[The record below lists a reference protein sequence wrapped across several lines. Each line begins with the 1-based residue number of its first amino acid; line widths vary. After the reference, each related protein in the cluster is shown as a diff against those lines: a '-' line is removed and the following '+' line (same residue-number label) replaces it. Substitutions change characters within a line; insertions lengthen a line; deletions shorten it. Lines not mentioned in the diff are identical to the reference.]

1 MGVYLVVVVVGSWVC
16 EKCVVLLID
25 GPEER
30 KSSAVVIA
38 SGVAVQAF
46 TSSVHV
52 FRMARARNGLGGRSE
67 CSRRLGWMTSWAENA
82 SRVP

>member
-52 FRMARARNGLGGRSE
+52 F
-67 CSRRLGWMTSWAENA
+67 
-82 SRVP
+82 